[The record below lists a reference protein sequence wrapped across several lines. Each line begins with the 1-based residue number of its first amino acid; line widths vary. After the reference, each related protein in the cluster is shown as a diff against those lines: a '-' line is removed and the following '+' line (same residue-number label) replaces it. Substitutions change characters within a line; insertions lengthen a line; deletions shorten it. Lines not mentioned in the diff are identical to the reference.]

1 METVIKINLNL
12 KRKFGKNLI
21 LEYSN
26 LEKVEHDEEE
36 EIEEEIEEEE
46 EEEDDY
52 EIILDS
58 SKLTSNAN
66 NLAASSDLNK

>member
-1 METVIKINLNL
+1 META
-12 KRKFGKNLI
+12 
-21 LEYSN
+21 
-26 LEKVEHDEEE
+26 KVEPTVDEIE
-36 EIEEEIEEEE
+36 EIEDEE

-58 SKLTSNAN
+58 SKLTSNAT